1 MYAELLKES
10 RAPSAC
16 EQALLYVASCPDGLL
31 TADDIPNTT
40 PAAATKALARLAE
53 RGVLVRVSKGLY
65 FAPKDT
71 PFGKT
76 QPSEFDIAQKLLNG
90 RTRLRG
96 TAAANFLGLSTQVS
110 ARPEIVVFANNMPKH
125 TASAQVTIRRG
136 TPPKMLSETAGALIE
151 FVRDRGAY
159 AETSPTETLERLN
172 HFLVNMSE
180 LDSIRLCD
188 VAITEPPRV
197 RAILGALLECANL
210 PRSMWGSLKKS
221 LNPLSK
227 FEFGIFTELSNA
239 KEWQAK

>member
-10 RAPSAC
+10 RSPSAC
-16 EQALLYVASCPDGLL
+16 EQALLYVTSRPDGLL

-40 PAAATKALARLAE
+40 PAAATRALARLAE

-76 QPSEFDIAQKLLNG
+76 QPSEFDIAQKLLSAK
-90 RTRLRG
+90 TRLRG
-96 TAAANFLGLSTQVS
+96 TAAANFLGLRTQVS
-110 ARPEIVVFANNMPKH
+110 ARPEIVVFTNNMPKH

-159 AETSPTETLERLN
+159 AETSSTGTFKRLN
-172 HFLVNMSE
+172 HLLVNMSE
-180 LDSIRLCD
+180 VDGLHLCD

-210 PRSMWGSLKKS
+210 PSEMWGPLRKS

-227 FEFGIFTELSNA
+227 FEFGIFSELSNA
-239 KEWQAK
+239 KEWQAR